1 MTKIVKPQDINKV
14 AFLEKPF
21 VFKGLMILM
30 VVLTLILYMYIRNG
44 LEAYNSRNITLEE
57 NNAQM
62 QQELV
67 YLNSELNDLSRPGEI
82 QKLAKEKLG
91 MVNSTPQADV
101 IFITKRK

>member
-1 MTKIVKPQDINKV
+1 MTKVVKPQDINKV

-21 VFKGLMILM
+21 VFKGLMI
-30 VVLTLILYMYIRNG
+30 VSIVLTLIFYMYIRNG
-44 LEAYNSRNITLEE
+44 LEAYTSRNITLEE
-57 NNAQM
+57 SNAQL

-82 QKLAKEKLG
+82 RKLAKEKLG

-101 IFITKRK
+101 IFIAKRK